1 MRWRPWLTVEACVR
15 SRGGVAPFV
24 PYPKIVDRIAAWNAD
39 EIDRRALDKQ
49 VWVASEKIHGANL
62 CICTDGT
69 EIVVAKRRAVL
80 EAGDL
85 FFGYKRAIAPL
96 IPAVRALFH
105 RLGDVTWAL
114 VYGELFGG
122 HYPHPRVVAIDGI
135 DPVQTAIHYCPDVR
149 FCAFDLATVHAAG
162 EAKFVS
168 YRRAVALFE
177 SIGIP
182 VAPTLR
188 TGTLHELL
196 ELPVAFATRLPEQ
209 LGLPPL
215 PGNWAEGMVIKP
227 WDLEAPL
234 AEPRHVLKRKR
245 PEFAE
250 TRDELAPARFAG
262 QLAGDGD
269 ALAAAESALAA
280 MLTENRVHSAITKLG
295 SPRAGGPDGGID
307 EIVAEVLADLR
318 DELDRAHGELVL
330 SLSRDDA
337 SLLWSVMAD
346 EVVGVVADHLNEAS
360 TIDPER
366 YHADLAW
373 AFLRGRLPD
382 GGDGA
387 ALLAAAR
394 RAGLRWHKFK
404 RKSGPPRVTQVL
416 AMLEGLDPRSLLD
429 IGSGRGAFLWPLVA
443 RFEHLAVTA
452 VDRLAHR
459 VADIEAVHAGGIERV
474 RAHTADVT
482 ALPFAD
488 AAFDVVTILEVLEH
502 LQDPAAAA
510 REALRVASR
519 YVLASVPSHEDDNPE
534 HIQLFTRDSLTELF
548 ERAGAERVQI
558 SYVLNHMIALVPATP
573 RRPPPEPH
581 SSPRGP
587 RSDRGRSSD

>member
-1 MRWRPWLTVEACVR
+1 MP
-15 SRGGVAPFV
+15 PFV

-49 VWVASEKIHGANL
+49 IWVASEKIHGANL

-69 EIVVAKRRAVL
+69 EIAVAKRRAL
-80 EAGDL
+80 LGASDP

-96 IPAVRALFH
+96 VPAVRALFR

-122 HYPHPRVVAIDGI
+122 HYPHPRVVAVEDIE
-135 DPVQTAIHYCPDVR
+135 PVQTAIHYCPDVR
-149 FCAFDLATVHAAG
+149 FCAFDLVTIDSAG
-162 EAKFVS
+162 EAIFVS

-188 TGTLHELL
+188 IGRLDELL
-196 ELPVAFATRLPEQ
+196 ELPVAFATRLPDQ
-209 LGLPPL
+209 LALPPL
-215 PGNWAEGMVIKP
+215 PDNWAEGMVIKP

-234 AEPRHVLKRKR
+234 AEARYVLKRKR

-250 TRDELAPARFAG
+250 TRDELAHPGFGG
-262 QLAGDGD
+262 QSVGNSD
-269 ALAAAESALAA
+269 ALAAAEAALTV
-280 MLTENRVHSAITKLG
+280 MLTDNRVHSAITKVG
-295 SPRAGGPDGGID
+295 SPLAGGPNAGID
-307 EIVAEVLADLR
+307 EIVAEVVADLR
-318 DELDRAHGELVL
+318 DELDRAHGDLVL

-337 SLLWSVMAD
+337 SLLWSVVTD
-346 EVVGVVADHLNEAS
+346 DVVDLVTDHLNEVS

-366 YHADLAW
+366 YYADLAW

-387 ALLAAAR
+387 VLLSSAR

-416 AMLEGLDPRSLLD
+416 AILEGLGPRSLLD

-443 RFEHLAVTA
+443 RFEHLAVTS

-459 VADIEAVHAGGIERV
+459 VADIEAVHTGGIARV
-474 RAHTADVT
+474 RAHAADVT
-482 ALPFAD
+482 ALPFPD

-502 LQDPAAAA
+502 LEDPAAAV
-510 REALRVASR
+510 RETLRVASR

-534 HIQLFTRDSLTELF
+534 HIRLFTRDSLTELF

-581 SSPRGP
+581 SSPRAP
-587 RSDRGRSSD
+587 RSGRGRSSD

>member
-1 MRWRPWLTVEACVR
+1 MP
-15 SRGGVAPFV
+15 PFV

-39 EIDRRALDKQ
+39 EIDRRALDRQ
-49 VWVASEKIHGANL
+49 IWVASEKIHGANL

-69 EIVVAKRRAVL
+69 EIAVAKRRAVL
-80 EAGDL
+80 DAGDR
-85 FFGYKRAIAPL
+85 FFGYQRAIAPL
-96 IPAVRALFH
+96 VPAVRALLR

-122 HYPHPRVVAIDGI
+122 RYPHPRVTAIDGVE
-135 DPVQTAIHYCPDVR
+135 PVQTAIHYSPDVR
-149 FCAFDLATVHAAG
+149 FCAFDLATVDAAG
-162 EAKFVS
+162 NAVFVP
-168 YRRAVALFE
+168 YRRAVELFE

-188 TGTLHELL
+188 TGRLDELL
-196 ELPVAFATRLPEQ
+196 ELPVGFATRVPEQ

-215 PGNWAEGMVIKP
+215 PDNWAEGMVIKP

-234 AEPRHVLKRKR
+234 GEPRYVLKRKR

-250 TRDELAPARFAG
+250 TRDELAPIGFAG
-262 QLAGDGD
+262 PAGDRD
-269 ALAAAESALAA
+269 ALSAAEAALAA
-280 MLTENRVHSAITKLG
+280 MLTDNRVHSAITKLG
-295 SPRAGGPDGGID
+295 SPRAGDPDPGVA
-307 EIVAEVLADLR
+307 EIVAEVMADLR

-337 SLLWSVMAD
+337 SLLWSVVTD
-346 EVVGVVADHLNEAS
+346 DVVDLVTDHLHEVS

-366 YHADLAW
+366 YYADLAW
-373 AFLRGRLPD
+373 AFLRGRLPG

-387 ALLAAAR
+387 ELLAAAR

-404 RKSGPPRVTQVL
+404 RKSGPPRVTHVL
-416 AMLEGLDPRSLLD
+416 SILEGLAPQSLLD
-429 IGSGRGAFLWPLVA
+429 IGSGRGAFLWPVVA
-443 RFEHLAVTA
+443 RFDQLAVTA

-459 VADIEAVHAGGIERV
+459 VADIEAVRTGGIARV
-474 RAHTADVT
+474 RAHAADVA
-482 ALPFAD
+482 ALPFDD

-502 LQDPAAAA
+502 LEDPAAAA
-510 REALRVASR
+510 RETLRVASR
-519 YVLASVPSHEDDNPE
+519 YVVASVPSHEDDNPE

-548 ERAGAERVQI
+548 QRAGAERVQI
-558 SYVLNHMIALVPATP
+558 SHVLNHMIAVVPATP
-573 RRPPPEPH
+573 RPPPPEPR

-587 RSDRGRSSD
+587 RSGRGRSSD

>member
-1 MRWRPWLTVEACVR
+1 MP
-15 SRGGVAPFV
+15 PFV

-49 VWVASEKIHGANL
+49 IWVASEKIHGANL
-62 CICTDGT
+62 CLCSDGT

-80 EAGDL
+80 DAGDR

-96 IPAVRALFH
+96 IPAVRALF
-105 RLGDVTWAL
+105 RQLGDVAWAL

-122 HYPHPRVVAIDGI
+122 HYPHPRVAAIHGI
-135 DPVQTAIHYCPDVR
+135 EPVQTAIHYCPDVR
-149 FCAFDLATVHAAG
+149 FCAFDLATVDAAG
-162 EAKFVS
+162 QASFVS

-188 TGTLHELL
+188 TGRLDELL
-196 ELPVAFATRLPEQ
+196 ELPVAFATRVPEQ

-215 PGNWAEGMVIKP
+215 PDNWAEGMVIKP

-250 TRDELAPARFAG
+250 TRDELAHTVG
-262 QLAGDGD
+262 GGSVGDGD
-269 ALAAAESALAA
+269 ALSAAEAALAA
-280 MLTENRVHSAITKLG
+280 MLTDNRVHSAISKLG
-295 SPRAGGPDGGID
+295 SPRAGGPAGPD
-307 EIVAEVLADLR
+307 EIAAEVLADLR

-337 SLLWSVMAD
+337 SLLWSVVTD
-346 EVVGVVADHLNEAS
+346 DVVDLVADHLNEVS

-366 YHADLAW
+366 YYADLAW
-373 AFLRGRLPD
+373 AFLRGRLPG

-387 ALLAAAR
+387 ELLAAAHT
-394 RAGLRWHKFK
+394 AGLRWHKFK
-404 RKSGPPRVTQVL
+404 RKSGPPRVSHVL
-416 AMLEGLDPRSLLD
+416 SILEGLDPQSLLD

-443 RFEHLAVTA
+443 RFDHLAVTA

-459 VADIEAVHAGGIERV
+459 VADIEAVHAGGIARV
-474 RAHTADVT
+474 RAQTADVT
-482 ALPFAD
+482 TLPFAD

-502 LQDPAAAA
+502 LEDPAAAA

-519 YVLASVPSHEDDNPE
+519 YVVASVPSHEDDNPE

-558 SYVLNHMIALVPATP
+558 SHVLNHMVAVVPATL

-581 SSPRGP
+581 SSPHAP
-587 RSDRGRSSD
+587 RSGRGRSSG